1 MRNHI
6 ETLITQGQDAAQG
19 AFRTWA
25 ESVQAL
31 SRPPG
36 TAAGPLTLVDQVF
49 DLAEQV
55 LATQRE
61 MTKAW
66 LQVALSLTG
75 AGALAAGQSDDT
87 RVRLV

>member
-1 MRNHI
+1 VRNHI
-6 ETLITQGQDAAQG
+6 ETLITQGRDAAQG
-19 AFRTWA
+19 TVRAWT
-25 ESVQAL
+25 ESVEAL
-31 SRPPG
+31 SRVPG
-36 TAAGPLTLVDQVF
+36 SAADPLALVDQVF

-61 MTKAW
+61 MAKAW

>member
-6 ETLITQGQDAAQG
+6 ETLVTSSQDAAQG

-31 SRPPG
+31 SRVPG
-36 TAAGPLTLVDQVF
+36 SAADPLAVVDQVF

-75 AGALAAGQSDDT
+75 TGALAAGQSDDT